1 MDKNDKLLTDVRV
14 IDLTRVLAGPYCT
27 MLLAD
32 MGADVIK
39 IEAPSRGDDTRQ
51 WGPPF
56 TKSGMSAYF
65 ISANRNKRSL
75 TLNLKSVEAMD
86 ILKILIKNAD
96 VVVDNFKVGT
106 LEKMGLSYAEMQGIK
121 PDIIYCTITG
131 FGSSGPYAT
140 RPGYDFIVQAM
151 GGLMSLTGDVE
162 GRPYRVGVAIADL
175 LTGIYASN
183 AITAALYGREKSGKG
198 QRIDA
203 SLLDSQVATLSYVAS
218 NYLNSGKPP
227 TRMGN
232 GHPNIVPYQDFAASD
247 GYFAFASGN
256 DLQWKNFCKAVG
268 KESWIS
274 DERFVSNPKRV
285 ENRALL
291 VPLMDTLFKTKTVDE
306 WLKIC
311 EEAGIPAAP
320 INSIDQVFEDA
331 QVNARDLILE
341 GKLSSGDHFKMAGG
355 PLKLDGEG
363 AEIRL
368 PPPALG
374 EHNQSILGEIL
385 KFSDYHIAKLA
396 KSGVI

>member
-1 MDKNDKLLTDVRV
+1 MKNNDKLLTRVRV

-39 IEAPSRGDDTRQ
+39 IEAPGRGDDTRQ

-56 TKSGMSAYF
+56 TPSGMSAYF

-75 TLNLKSVEAMD
+75 TLNLKSPEGIS
-86 ILKILIKNAD
+86 ILKKLIVDAD

-106 LEKMGLSYAEMQGIK
+106 LEKMGLSYADMQSIK
-121 PDIIYCTITG
+121 PNIIYCTITG

-151 GGLMSLTGDVE
+151 GGLMSLTGDIE

-183 AITAALYGREKSGKG
+183 AITASLYSRENTGKG

-218 NYLNSGKPP
+218 NYLNSGEPP

-232 GHPNIVPYQDFAASD
+232 AHPNIVPYQDFEASD

-256 DLQWKNFCKAVG
+256 DLQWKKFCKAVG
-268 KESWIS
+268 KDNWIN
-274 DERFVSNPKRV
+274 DERFASNPKRV
-285 ENRALL
+285 ENRELL
-291 VPLMDTLFKTKTVDE
+291 VPLLETLFKSKRVEE
-306 WLKIC
+306 WLSIC
-311 EEAGIPAAP
+311 EEAGIPAAA
-320 INSIDQVFEDA
+320 INTIDQVFEDP
-331 QVNARDLILE
+331 QVKARRLILD
-341 GKLSSGDHFKMAGG
+341 GKLSSGDPYKMAGG
-355 PLKLDGEG
+355 PLKLDGKG

-368 PPPALG
+368 PPPELG
-374 EHNQSILGEIL
+374 EHNQAILGEIL
-385 KFSDYHIAKLA
+385 NFSDSEITDLA
-396 KSGVI
+396 NSGAI